1 MVGALGTA
9 DVVVALDND
18 REARVAAL
26 GTVRLAERLDRLVSA
41 LTGDAPWPDP
51 SPPSRDEHPE
61 PTPDLAD
68 VHGQPLARRALELA
82 AAGGHHL
89 LFVGPPGS
97 GKTML
102 ASRLAGL
109 LPSLDRESALESTMV
124 HSAAGER
131 LPIGGLLTRPP
142 FRAPHHT
149 SSMVS
154 LVGGGS
160 HNLRPGEISLAH
172 RGVLFLDEI
181 GEFAPTVLDG
191 LRQPLEEGLIRVA
204 RANAHAVLPADFL
217 LVAAM
222 IPCPCGGGPPGD
234 CRCDEAAVRRYAR
247 RLSGPLV
254 DRFDLRVNVHR
265 PGVDDL
271 VAGRAGESTD
281 VVARRVRAAREA
293 ALARQGVLNAR
304 LRPAL
309 LDDVAVLDPQATDLL
324 RHEIEL
330 ERLSGRGYHRIRR
343 VARTIADLRGDTSGS
358 VTLADVTLALQ
369 LRCALRWSRRTGL
382 AA

>member
-1 MVGALGTA
+1 MLASIPSAVLFGAQGHGVTVEVHVGKGLPAFHLVGLPDESIRESRDRVRAAVSSSDFEWPDTKITVNLAPSPRRKTGSGLDLAIAIGVLVASDQLPASAVENLAFIGELGLDGSIRSVPGVAPMVGALGTT

-26 GTVRLAERLDRLVSA
+26 GKVRLAERLDRLVSA

-82 AAGGHHL
+82 AAGGHHV

-172 RGVLFLDEI
+172 GAI
-181 GEFAPTVLDG
+181 T
-191 LRQPLEEGLIRVA
+191 
-204 RANAHAVLPADFL
+204 
-217 LVAAM
+217 
-222 IPCPCGGGPPGD
+222 
-234 CRCDEAAVRRYAR
+234 
-247 RLSGPLV
+247 
-254 DRFDLRVNVHR
+254 
-265 PGVDDL
+265 
-271 VAGRAGESTD
+271 
-281 VVARRVRAAREA
+281 
-293 ALARQGVLNAR
+293 
-304 LRPAL
+304 
-309 LDDVAVLDPQATDLL
+309 
-324 RHEIEL
+324 
-330 ERLSGRGYHRIRR
+330 
-343 VARTIADLRGDTSGS
+343 
-358 VTLADVTLALQ
+358 
-369 LRCALRWSRRTGL
+369 
-382 AA
+382 